1 MALAAR
7 RWTRRQ
13 ILATGVAVNLLADD
27 QKGTVYPAD
36 WRRYADPAT
45 ELDVYRLTDPAYT
58 STLPPYYSRPVAR
71 RSAFLLFCC
80 DRGGSPQAFRMDLK
94 TGESVQLTN
103 AQKLDGNSLSL
114 LPDNRAVAYF
124 DDRALQL
131 INLANLRE
139 REVYSV
145 PDGWQRCAGVSASG
159 DGSFVAFGER
169 QGETSRLRIVPLA
182 RGSARTIA
190 EAPFEIQDPIARP
203 GRAQMLFRDGDR
215 ALWLVNHDGGQKRQL
230 RLAPGRVGPANWAP
244 DGRTVLYL
252 RFPEERS
259 QLNEIREHTPDSGTD
274 KLVAK
279 TSQFAHFGFNRD
291 TSVFI
296 GASRNAASPTVL
308 LLLRITR
315 REFTLCE
322 HKASAPAMVEP
333 LFSPDAQRVF
343 FESDRHGKPA
353 IYCVHV
359 EKLVEK
365 IETES

>member
-1 MALAAR
+1 RQCYHRIMALAAR

-145 PDGWQRCAGVSASG
+145 PDGWQRCAGV
-159 DGSFVAFGER
+159 
-169 QGETSRLRIVPLA
+169 
-182 RGSARTIA
+182 
-190 EAPFEIQDPIARP
+190 
-203 GRAQMLFRDGDR
+203 
-215 ALWLVNHDGGQKRQL
+215 
-230 RLAPGRVGPANWAP
+230 
-244 DGRTVLYL
+244 
-252 RFPEERS
+252 
-259 QLNEIREHTPDSGTD
+259 
-274 KLVAK
+274 
-279 TSQFAHFGFNRD
+279 
-291 TSVFI
+291 
-296 GASRNAASPTVL
+296 
-308 LLLRITR
+308 
-315 REFTLCE
+315 
-322 HKASAPAMVEP
+322 
-333 LFSPDAQRVF
+333 
-343 FESDRHGKPA
+343 
-353 IYCVHV
+353 
-359 EKLVEK
+359 
-365 IETES
+365 